1 MLSQGKG
8 SWGAIPPHLG
18 SAWGRK
24 KVHTH
29 WGPTDL
35 EWRVG
40 GKPWCPELKV
50 GGTSRQQE
58 QSKQASY
65 SSSLSRPGVKNLV
78 QEVYLGG
85 NPRNHRRGWE

>member
-1 MLSQGKG
+1 M
-8 SWGAIPPHLG
+8 
-18 SAWGRK
+18 
-24 KVHTH
+24 
-29 WGPTDL
+29 
-35 EWRVG
+35 G

-65 SSSLSRPGVKNLV
+65 SSSLSRSGVKNLV

-85 NPRNHRRGWE
+85 NPRNHRRGWG